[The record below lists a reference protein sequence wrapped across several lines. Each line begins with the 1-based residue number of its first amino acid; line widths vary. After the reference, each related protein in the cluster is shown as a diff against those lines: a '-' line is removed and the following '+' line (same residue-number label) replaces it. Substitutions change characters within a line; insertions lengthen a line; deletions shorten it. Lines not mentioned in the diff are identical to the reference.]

1 MNEHR
6 RADQPLP
13 LDEVLGI
20 VERRRRRRAR
30 TRAVAA
36 PALSVASVAAAG
48 AIVAALQ
55 AGGDGPPALTPAA
68 PPPAASAP
76 ASAPPSAPPSAP
88 VSASESA
95 PESALPSAPP
105 VPSSTAAPAIGG
117 PPIDPGWL
125 DPGLLPG
132 LASTIAPEYRADGD
146 AQRLAADAEELAR
159 VWDVEASA
167 GAGAIVVKA
176 DLNGEPIDP
185 ADPAAGDALV
195 DRFTGAGYTGADAE
209 QLARVWGTDARTAAV
224 MAGLLVELDL
234 LDG

>member
-6 RADQPLP
+6 RPDQPLP

-36 PALSVASVAAAG
+36 PALSVAAVAAAG
-48 AIVAALQ
+48 AVVAALQ
-55 AGGDGPPALTPAA
+55 AGGDGPPTLTPAA

-76 ASAPPSAPPSAP
+76 ASAPPSAP
-88 VSASESA
+88 V
-95 PESALPSAPP
+95 SALPSAPP

-125 DPGLLPG
+125 DPDLLPR

-185 ADPAAGDALV
+185 ADPAADDALV

-209 QLARVWGTDARTAAV
+209 QLARVWGTDTRTAAV

>member
-30 TRAVAA
+30 TRAVVA
-36 PALSVASVAAAG
+36 PALSVAGVAAAG

-76 ASAPPSAPPSAP
+76 ASAPVSAP
-88 VSASESA
+88 V
-95 PESALPSAPP
+95 SALPSAPP